1 MIRGAVI
8 WTPIFAVLTALAVML
23 LIRAL
28 DNGGAWFGF
37 ALCGLIG
44 LLSGSLALVHWR
56 DLFAEPIETTGMI
69 QRKWRKS
76 DFLFFF
82 PGHYVKIGKRV
93 FRVRKDIYLE
103 MPEPGGW
110 MYARHYPHSNALVQ
124 WRPVGEEEGQLA
136 SAAAERRAD
145 WRERAPDWG
154 AQQERQTSDRPEAV
168 DVPQFERDRDE

>member
-1 MIRGAVI
+1 MI

-76 DFLFFF
+76 DLSCSS
-82 PGHYVKIGKRV
+82 
-93 FRVRKDIYLE
+93 FR
-103 MPEPGGW
+103 G
-110 MYARHYPHSNALVQ
+110 
-124 WRPVGEEEGQLA
+124 
-136 SAAAERRAD
+136 
-145 WRERAPDWG
+145 
-154 AQQERQTSDRPEAV
+154 TT
-168 DVPQFERDRDE
+168 